1 MLGSRKSITL
11 EEQRWCSMPYAK
23 LSMAREEEIITKIS
37 KEACMTENSV
47 KVVCLV
53 LMMLAIY
60 WVLR

>member
-1 MLGSRKSITL
+1 MLGSGKSITL
-11 EEQRWCSMPYAK
+11 EEQRWCSMPYVK

-37 KEACMTENSV
+37 KETCMTENSV
-47 KVVCLV
+47 KVICLV